1 MIFNVNRLNIKIMIK
16 NSKEHLKE
24 VNETYFQHMAIAF
37 KIGFTMLVTGIF
49 CLIHALIPGLFKKT
63 GSNQIAKIYDMVS
76 RN

>member
-1 MIFNVNRLNIKIMIK
+1 MIK
-16 NSKEHLKE
+16 DSKEHLKE

-63 GSNQIAKIYDMVS
+63 GSKQIAKMYDMVS

>member
-1 MIFNVNRLNIKIMIK
+1 MIK

-24 VNETYFQHMAIAF
+24 VNETYFQHMTIAF

-49 CLIHALIPGLFKKT
+49 CLMHALIPGLFKKT

>member
-1 MIFNVNRLNIKIMIK
+1 MIK

-24 VNETYFQHMAIAF
+24 VNETYFQHMTVAF

>member
-1 MIFNVNRLNIKIMIK
+1 MIK

-24 VNETYFQHMAIAF
+24 VNETYFQHMTIAF

-49 CLIHALIPGLFKKT
+49 CLIHALIQGLFKKT